1 MSELASSPS
10 DTAGLVTVSRSGRIL
25 RCVVTSGRA
34 TLDFDAVR
42 EVTAALRAL
51 EPDVGAVLLAGEGQF
66 CVGAD
71 VGDLSAVSAEEADPR
86 PAVRALAGALH
97 DLVRALVEVPV
108 PVVAAV
114 RGWAA
119 GAGMSLAL
127 AADVAVAGMS
137 TRLRP
142 AYPAIGLSPDGGL
155 TWTLPRAVGPAR
167 ARHILL
173 TDRVIA
179 ADEALALGLVAVVV
193 ADDDVAAEAQA
204 LAQRLAD
211 GPVRALGRT
220 KQLLRAGGVRDLG
233 EQLDAEA
240 HAIAES
246 VADAEGQEGIAAFR
260 ERRPPEFG

>member
-1 MSELASSPS
+1 MR
-10 DTAGLVTVSRSGRIL
+10 VSRSGRIL
-25 RCVVTSGRA
+25 RCVVTSARG

-51 EPDVGAVLLAGEGQF
+51 EPDVGAVLLVGAGQF

-71 VGDLSAVSAEEADPR
+71 VGDLSAASADEVDPR

-119 GAGMSLAL
+119 GAGMSLVL
-127 AADVAVAGMS
+127 AADVAVAGVS
-137 TRLRP
+137 TKLRP

-173 TDRVIA
+173 ADQVLT
-179 ADEALALGLVAVVV
+179 ADEALTLGLVALVVP
-193 ADDDVAAEAQA
+193 DDDVAAEAEA
-204 LAQRLAD
+204 PARRLAD

-220 KQLLRAGGVRDLG
+220 KQLLREGGDRDLAA
-233 EQLDAEA
+233 QLDAEA
-240 HAIAES
+240 QAIAES
-246 VADAEGQEGIAAFR
+246 VADAEGQEGVAAFR
-260 ERRPPEFG
+260 ERRPPTFA

>member
-1 MSELASSPS
+1 VTGALA
-10 DTAGLVTVSRSGRIL
+10 RSARVL
-25 RCVVTSGRA
+25 RCVVTSPRHG

-51 EPDVGAVLLAGEGQF
+51 EPDVGAVLLAGEGPHF

-71 VGDLSAVSAEEADPR
+71 VAALAGTGAGAADPR
-86 PAVRALAGALH
+86 AAVQALAGELH
-97 DLVRALVEVPV
+97 DLVRALAEVPV

-127 AADVAVAGMS
+127 AADVAVAGVS

-173 TDRVIA
+173 TDRVIS

-220 KQLLRAGGVRDLG
+220 KQLLRAGGDRDLG

-246 VADAEGQEGIAAFR
+246 VADAEGQEGVAAFR
-260 ERRPPEFG
+260 ERRPPTFG

>member
-1 MSELASSPS
+1 
-10 DTAGLVTVSRSGRIL
+10 V
-25 RCVVTSGRA
+25 
-34 TLDFDAVR
+34 
-42 EVTAALRAL
+42 
-51 EPDVGAVLLAGEGQF
+51 
-66 CVGAD
+66 
-71 VGDLSAVSAEEADPR
+71 
-86 PAVRALAGALH
+86 
-97 DLVRALVEVPV
+97 
-108 PVVAAV
+108 
-114 RGWAA
+114 
-119 GAGMSLAL
+119 
-127 AADVAVAGMS
+127 S

-220 KQLLRAGGVRDLG
+220 KQLLRAGGDRDLG

-246 VADAEGQEGIAAFR
+246 VADAEGQEGVAAFR
-260 ERRPPEFG
+260 ERRPPKFG

>member
-1 MSELASSPS
+1 
-10 DTAGLVTVSRSGRIL
+10 VTGAVARSGRVL
-25 RCVVTSGRA
+25 RCVVTSPRHG

-51 EPDVGAVLLAGEGQF
+51 EPDVGAVLLAGEGPHF

-71 VGDLSAVSAEEADPR
+71 VAALAGTGAGAADPR
-86 PAVRALAGALH
+86 AAVQSLACELH
-97 DLVRALVEVPV
+97 DLVRALAEVPV

-127 AADVAVAGMS
+127 AADVAVAGVS
-137 TRLRP
+137 TKLRP

-173 TDRVIA
+173 ADQVLT
-179 ADEALALGLVAVVV
+179 ADEALTLGLVALVVP
-193 ADDDVAAEAQA
+193 DDDVAAAAEA
-204 LAQRLAD
+204 LARRLAD

-220 KQLLRAGGVRDLG
+220 KQLLAASADRDLG
-233 EQLDAEA
+233 AQLDAEA
-240 HAIAES
+240 DAIAES
-246 VADAEGQEGIAAFR
+246 VADEGREGVAAFR
-260 ERRPPEFG
+260 ERRAPRFHG

>member
-1 MSELASSPS
+1 M
-10 DTAGLVTVSRSGRIL
+10 TVSRSGRIL

-127 AADVAVAGMS
+127 AADVAVAGVS
-137 TRLRP
+137 TKLRP

-173 TDRVIA
+173 ADQVLT
-179 ADEALALGLVAVVV
+179 ADEALTLGLVALVVP
-193 ADDDVAAEAQA
+193 DDDVAAAAEA
-204 LAQRLAD
+204 LARRLAD

-220 KQLLRAGGVRDLG
+220 KQLLRAGGDRDLG